1 MPEDLGDRTEAPSGR
16 RLSEARE
23 NGNIPRSQEFSA
35 AVDLIVA
42 LIVVATLGASLAK
55 AFRSIMENSLN
66 SDPSASL
73 SFAGLLPILSFAAW
87 HAAIVALPILGLV
100 MLFAILVQLSQVG
113 LHFSTT
119 PLMPKFSRLNPMSG
133 IKNLFNVRSLMKTGI
148 NSLKLAAALFVGWL
162 FLSSMVHKL
171 SFLPMLSASEAIHL
185 ILTFGLSIAKLLL
198 TILLAI
204 GIIDFF
210 YQRWKHKKDLRM
222 TKQEVKDERRS
233 MEGDPAIKGHR
244 FKMYQKIILQR
255 INSAVPKADVV
266 VTNPTHYSIA
276 IKYDAKSMRAP
287 RVVAKGVDYIAM
299 EIRKIAVAN
308 GVPIVERPP
317 LARALYAAT
326 EAGQEIEPKYYQ
338 AVAEI
343 LAYVYRLE
351 KEMSD
356 TGDAARDQ
364 PASRPEPVA
373 A

>member
-1 MPEDLGDRTEAPSGR
+1 MAEDLGDRTEAPSGR

-23 NGNIPRSQEFSA
+23 QGNIPRSQEFSA

-42 LIVVATLGASLAK
+42 LVVVAALGASLAK
-55 AFRSIMENSLN
+55 TFRAIMENSLN
-66 SDPSASL
+66 SDPSASF
-73 SFAGLLPILSFAAW
+73 SIEGLMPTLAYACWQSAM
-87 HAAIVALPILGLV
+87 VALPILGVV
-100 MLFAILVQLSQVG
+100 MLFAIIVQLSQVG

-119 PLMPKFSRLNPMSG
+119 ALMPKFSRLNPMNG
-133 IKNLFNVRSLMKTGI
+133 VKNLFNTRSLMKTGV
-148 NSLKLAAALFVGWL
+148 NTLKLAAALLVGW
-162 FLSSMVHKL
+162 FFIANMAHKL

-185 ILTFGLSIAKLLL
+185 ILTFGYSIAKLLL

-233 MEGDPAIKGHR
+233 MEGDPQIKGQR
-244 FKMYQKIILQR
+244 FKMYQKIVLQR

-276 IKYDAKSMRAP
+276 IKYDAKTMRAP
-287 RVVAKGVDYIAM
+287 RVVAKGVDYIAL
-299 EIRKIAVAN
+299 EIRKIAIAH
-308 GVPIVERPP
+308 GVPIIERPP

-326 EAGQEIEPKYYQ
+326 ESGQEIEPKYYQ

-351 KEMSD
+351 KEMSKPE
-356 TGDAARDQ
+356 GA
-364 PASRPEPVA
+364 PEPELAQA